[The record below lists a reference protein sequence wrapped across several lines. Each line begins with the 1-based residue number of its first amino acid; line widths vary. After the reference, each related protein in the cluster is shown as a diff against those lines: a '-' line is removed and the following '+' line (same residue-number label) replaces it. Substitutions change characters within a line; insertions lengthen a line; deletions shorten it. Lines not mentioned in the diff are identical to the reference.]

1 VAGAR
6 GCTGHGLRCG
16 KLGCAPGL
24 CDADRRVP
32 RAGAHASVRVRFE
45 FDPTADLVLADKVQI
60 QQVLLNLLR
69 NAVEAMESSQ
79 QRELVISTELKN
91 GMITISVADTSSR
104 IVADKARRA
113 LERGA
118 GGHARRP
125 SDIGGTLIRMA
136 LAARERELNGQT
148 RKGVMICKR
157 RGA

>member
-16 KLGCAPGL
+16 KPGCAPGL

-32 RAGAHASVRVRFE
+32 RAGAHTSVRVRFE
-45 FDPTADLVLADKVQI
+45 FDPTANLVLADKVQI

-69 NAVEAMESSQ
+69 NAVEGMESSQ
-79 QRELVISTELKN
+79 KRELVISTELKKDD
-91 GMITISVADTSSR
+91 MITISVADTGLG
-104 IVADKARRA
+104 IVA

-118 GGHARRP
+118 GSPARRQ
-125 SDIGGTLIRMA
+125 SDIGGGTLIRMA
-136 LAARERELNGQT
+136 LAARECELNGQT
-148 RKGVMICKR
+148 RKGVMICER